1 MHCLVVCWP
10 RGIVFLAEDTPVVSK
25 AQWRVNSGPAG
36 KVNGEESLSCQ
47 LGMESHR
54 SDGKMNMTWSTSL
67 LASLDVQTADGREA
81 VHGRGVGVL
90 EKKQHNLVEDRTL
103 ASTHQIAV

>member
-1 MHCLVVCWP
+1 
-10 RGIVFLAEDTPVVSK
+10 
-25 AQWRVNSGPAG
+25 
-36 KVNGEESLSCQ
+36 
-47 LGMESHR
+47 
-54 SDGKMNMTWSTSL
+54 MNMTWSTSL

-90 EKKQHNLVEDRTL
+90 EKKKHNLVEDRTL